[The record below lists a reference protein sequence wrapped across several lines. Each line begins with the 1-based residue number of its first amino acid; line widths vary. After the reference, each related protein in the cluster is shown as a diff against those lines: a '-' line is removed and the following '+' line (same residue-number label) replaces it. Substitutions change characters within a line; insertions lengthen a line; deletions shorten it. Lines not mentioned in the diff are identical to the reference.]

1 MMVNGGKS
9 SLEIKIVGSVA
20 DKDEVHLIKNI
31 TEVFLIEQ
39 RIRSLLDENEE
50 EGVSMISV

>member
-1 MMVNGGKS
+1 MFMFGPYKENMMVNGGKS

-39 RIRSLLDENEE
+39 RIRKLLDEN
-50 EGVSMISV
+50 